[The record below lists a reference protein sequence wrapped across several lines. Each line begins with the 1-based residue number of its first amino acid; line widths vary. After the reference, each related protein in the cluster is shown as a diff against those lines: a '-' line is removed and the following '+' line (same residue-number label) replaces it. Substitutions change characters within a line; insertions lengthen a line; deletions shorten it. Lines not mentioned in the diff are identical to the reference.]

1 MKEIKKEF
9 DEQFIQKGE
18 LSEPYL
24 RQYEDRGSAPFYCSL
39 CSMSEIEMSNN
50 KTKDG
55 RYFCDCSYWSE
66 PHNAYVDKSGGKWL
80 GWKDEKKALDL
91 IEEITGIKASNELV
105 NKIWDWFEPKL
116 KKEREDAIKDIVKD
130 IGNLKL
136 KERKID
142 YSYVNIPEEWKAEPG
157 NLEKYGYNQAVSE
170 INNKI
175 DTFITNNL
183 SQTKGGNEE

>member
-1 MKEIKKEF
+1 MKDIKKEF

-91 IEEITGIKASNELV
+91 TEEITGIKASNELV
-105 NKIWDWFEPKL
+105 NKIWNWFESKLNEVREESFIKGRKLGRFDCALDIEWGQTTTKKEIGEDIFNENREIKL
-116 KKEREDAIKDIVKD
+116 KSKSKSK
-130 IGNLKL
+130 
-136 KERKID
+136 
-142 YSYVNIPEEWKAEPG
+142 
-157 NLEKYGYNQAVSE
+157 
-170 INNKI
+170 
-175 DTFITNNL
+175 L
-183 SQTKGGNEE
+183 SQTK